1 MAGYNNSS
9 YDGFQLNDYA
19 GNILQPEGLFNY
31 DSFNFNTKAAP
42 GILNQGAGSQGPG
55 GVKPGNEGFSLGD
68 WTKLGTGV
76 ADAYLGYEN
85 LQLAKDS
92 FNKNLANQAQL
103 INNQMRDREV
113 ARRGFSGGSTLKS
126 DLDAYLE
133 PKKVSGQAV

>member
-1 MAGYNNSS
+1 MAYNSNN
-9 YDGFQLNDYA
+9 YDGFQLNDYFGQGFQFNQSGSPYQFDSA
-19 GNILQPEGLFNY
+19 G
-31 DSFNFNTKAAP
+31 
-42 GILNQGAGSQGPG
+42 GPG
-55 GVKPGNEGFSLGD
+55 GQVPQVPGIPGNEGFSLGD

-85 LQLAKDS
+85 LQLGKDQFGFAKDS
-92 FNKNLANQAQL
+92 FNKNLANQSQL

-133 PKKVSGQAV
+133 PKKVSGAPV